1 MSKNRTAGLH
11 TENKCKKKK
20 SNKQKKGSL
29 KNLSFKTNCLNYFEM
44 SMPENDQENSY
55 ASSET
60 TK

>member
-1 MSKNRTAGLH
+1 MSNNRTAGLH

-20 SNKQKKGSL
+20 IKQKKGTL
-29 KNLSFKTNCLNYFEM
+29 KKLSFKTNCLNYFEM

>member
-1 MSKNRTAGLH
+1 MQ
-11 TENKCKKKK
+11 KKK